1 MPRYTY
7 KCNVCLEYFEVSH
20 SISEKL
26 ADCQCGAPDSLIR
39 VPSVPFRVSSKGEP
53 KPGQVV
59 KDFIQDA
66 KREVKE
72 YKEEMSKG
80 VEDE

>member
-26 ADCQCGAPDSLIR
+26 TDCRCGSEASLIR
-39 VPSVPFRVSSKGEP
+39 VPSAPFRVSSREEQ

-66 KREVKE
+66 KREIEE

-80 VEDE
+80 VENE